1 MLKTPA
7 ALSLRLPT
15 PNHSPPIISLLACL
29 YGRLFIVNIA
39 QLRDTIVTLL
49 SASPD
54 LIGEYIL
61 PDATEVPAVYVVG
74 QQGVPAEWKAKGL
87 EVTMRQ
93 FPDPRPGSP
102 LGGTVK
108 VNQLWEVILM
118 QYTPASDTLALAM
131 DRMVR
136 RFPDATPRYFPGNDV
151 AYERC
156 RFVIPDLILRP
167 LAS

>member
-1 MLKTPA
+1 M
-7 ALSLRLPT
+7 
-15 PNHSPPIISLLACL
+15 
-29 YGRLFIVNIA
+29 NIA
-39 QLRDTIVTLL
+39 QFRDTIVTLL
-49 SASPD
+49 SASPN

-61 PDATEVPAVYVVG
+61 PDATEIPAVYVVG
-74 QQGVPAEWKAKGL
+74 QQGVPAEWKVKGL

-93 FPDPRPGSP
+93 FPDLRPGSP

-118 QYTPASDTLALAM
+118 QYTPSSDTLALAM

-136 RFPDATPRYFPGNDV
+136 RFPDATPRYFPGDDA

-156 RFVIPDLILRP
+156 RFVVSDLILRP
-167 LAS
+167 LAQ